1 MNLIIFDCE
10 NCSNESIEKQVRN
23 IINSDI
29 VFVIGAMQSER
40 KFSKMAPKAK
50 IIKSKEM
57 KRNTA
62 DFIIVAT
69 TAKMM
74 TNKKYKQ
81 AIMVSNDTGFDA
93 AIRYFNSEGI
103 KVTRQRPDKL
113 IMSRGLKELC
123 KIISKEFNSGVKFTT
138 VSNKCKL
145 KFWGNTNK
153 LLNELNSLGIIKI
166 RNLKTRQIF
175 FSKTKLEE
183 IAKS

>member
-81 AIMVSNDTGFDA
+81 S
-93 AIRYFNSEGI
+93 
-103 KVTRQRPDKL
+103 
-113 IMSRGLKELC
+113 
-123 KIISKEFNSGVKFTT
+123 
-138 VSNKCKL
+138 
-145 KFWGNTNK
+145 
-153 LLNELNSLGIIKI
+153 
-166 RNLKTRQIF
+166 
-175 FSKTKLEE
+175 
-183 IAKS
+183 